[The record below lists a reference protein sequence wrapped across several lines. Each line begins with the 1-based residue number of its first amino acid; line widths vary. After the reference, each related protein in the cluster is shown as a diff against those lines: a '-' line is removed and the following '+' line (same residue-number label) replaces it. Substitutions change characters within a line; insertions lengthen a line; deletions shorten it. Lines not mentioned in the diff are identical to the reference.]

1 MNISKVSITLT
12 SEDVLSIINDFI
24 KVNGLTINDVKIN
37 ESLEIQGEF
46 RKVLSLGFKISA
58 ELIGITDNKLR
69 IKLIKA
75 NLMSI
80 GILKPFRKLALK
92 IGLKGFKEQGI
103 LVSGD
108 EIIIDMNIIL
118 KKIPF
123 INLSLDKIEIKDN
136 RINTEINSIDIS
148 LNKINDPKLEVKVDE
163 EIDNEVGKDDY
174 IMNIEVN
181 KVEDS
186 YTNSREYV
194 SEHMPDKAKP
204 YKDYIMFI
212 PDIAAL
218 ILRLFKDKRVPIKT
232 KVVLGIC
239 FSYISLPF
247 DIIPDKFPII
257 GSLDD
262 ITVFFFALNRIIA
275 DVPMDIILENWQGKN
290 EFVIVLKN
298 LVEFL
303 TSFTGA
309 QNLDNVYGIIDS
321 LVTD

>member
-1 MNISKVSITLT
+1 MNISKVTITLT
-12 SEDVLSIINDFI
+12 SEDILSIINDFV
-24 KVNGLTINDVKIN
+24 KVNGLTINHVKIN
-37 ESLEIQGEF
+37 KSLEIQGAF

-58 ELIGITDNKLR
+58 ELISVIDNKLT

-92 IGLKGFKEQGI
+92 IGLKGFKDQGI

-108 EIIIDMNIIL
+108 EIIIDLNIVV

-123 INLSLDKIEIKDN
+123 VNLNLDAVKIKDN
-136 RINTEINSIDIS
+136 SVSVEINSLYIS
-148 LNKINDPKLEVKVDE
+148 LSKINGPKMEVKVAE
-163 EIDNEVGKDDY
+163 RIEQEVKNDDY

-186 YTNSREYV
+186 YTNSREYI
-194 SEHMPDKAKP
+194 SEHMPNKAKP

-212 PDIAAL
+212 PDIVAL

-232 KVVLGIC
+232 KVILAIC

-247 DIIPDKFPII
+247 DIIPDKVPII

-262 ITVFFFALNRIIA
+262 ITVFFFAFNRIIS
-275 DVPMDIILENWQGKN
+275 DIPIDIILENWQGKN
-290 EFVIVLKN
+290 EFVEVLKK

-303 TSFTGA
+303 TSFTSA
-309 QNLDNVYGIIDS
+309 QNLNNVYGIIDS
-321 LVTD
+321 LITD